1 MDILIDL
8 NCFGSYLL
16 PTENISE
23 AAKAANPSAV
33 GNIAVFIYIPEALAT
48 TGRSHSCISNAGENN
63 I

>member
-1 MDILIDL
+1 MDILIEL
-8 NCFGSYLL
+8 NYFGSYLL

-23 AAKAANPSAV
+23 AAKAAV